1 VLNLRLSLTELAA
14 RRKNIADKGAF
25 NQTCAI
31 KAKTV
36 TYSDSG
42 AEIIVW
48 GNVTGMTDIPCLVT
62 TKKATVKELEEAPK
76 TYITTQI
83 KLNAVYTGI
92 SLEMQAVVG
101 SNTYKIEG
109 IDTDSPGLFT
119 RLQVTKWG
127 A

>member
-1 VLNLRLSLTELAA
+1 MRLSLPEIAA
-14 RRKNIADKGAF
+14 RRKNIADKGVF

-36 TYSDSG
+36 TQSDSG
-42 AEIIVW
+42 AEIETW
-48 GNVTGMTDIPCLVT
+48 GNVTGMTAIPCLVT
-62 TKKATVKELEEAPK
+62 TKRATVKELEESPK
-76 TYITTQI
+76 TYLTTQI

-101 SNTYKIEG
+101 DNTYRIEG
-109 IDTDSPGLFT
+109 IDTDTPGFFT

-127 A
+127 